1 MSESITQARQV
12 VAMQIDALSAMADR
26 IGADF
31 DAAVDIVLARQGRVV
46 LVGMGKSGLIGKKIA
61 ATMAST
67 GTPAFFVHPA
77 EAFHG
82 DLGMIGPQ
90 DVVVMI
96 SNSGETEELVRILPF
111 LEHQEN
117 RIIAM
122 TGRRDSTLG
131 RHAHAVLD
139 VSVEREAC
147 NNNLAPTSSTTA
159 TLVMGDALAVVL
171 SSKCNFQ
178 PEDFARFHPGGSL
191 GRRLLTRVADVMH
204 KDNLPVCRPD
214 ASFRDVVHEIN
225 RGRLGLVLVMQDGD
239 LQGIITDG
247 DVRRAFD
254 SAADYREIA
263 ARHIMSSEPKL
274 AAPDERFSDAEARLR
289 AARIN
294 ALVVKNQAGEV
305 VGVLQIHDVVPDK
318 PVEDF
323 YTTGSQRFY
332 KAYAACAAMVA
343 TTADTAAALAT
354 GIRRCAWYVMVSTT
368 TTAPAVS
375 APSHMTHPWVA
386 PLSASD
392 AASDSSNPAVPHA
405 CNQRVLSPGEEP
417 RPYNASQC
425 RSIARLSPAKP
436 ASAAASAA

>member
-1 MSESITQARQV
+1 MSESITQARHV

-239 LQGIITDG
+239 LLGIITDG

-318 PVEDF
+318 PV
-323 YTTGSQRFY
+323 
-332 KAYAACAAMVA
+332 V
-343 TTADTAAALAT
+343 
-354 GIRRCAWYVMVSTT
+354 
-368 TTAPAVS
+368 
-375 APSHMTHPWVA
+375 
-386 PLSASD
+386 
-392 AASDSSNPAVPHA
+392 
-405 CNQRVLSPGEEP
+405 
-417 RPYNASQC
+417 
-425 RSIARLSPAKP
+425 
-436 ASAAASAA
+436 